1 MDEEQRD
8 PNDPEGEDRPRS
20 KPRVVDKRFSARPAG
35 TTSAEKAP
43 PKAAPAPEPEATPAP
58 PATEAAEPPPASD
71 PSAGPERPV
80 WTPEQEA
87 EARRMAEE
95 IAGVHARDW
104 IVSSAM
110 NLVNVAG
117 VKLETGPLEEA
128 QLTID
133 ALAALIK
140 ELGPRLG
147 DAEGPLR
154 GVLSQ
159 LQMAYA
165 QLAAAPPK

>member
-8 PNDPEGEDRPRS
+8 PNDPNGEDRARP
-20 KPRVVDKRFSARPAG
+20 KPRVVDKRFSARPEGA
-35 TTSAEKAP
+35 APAKKAP
-43 PKAAPAPEPEATPAP
+43 PKAVPAPEPEAAPAP
-58 PATEAAEPPPASD
+58 TTPEVTQPPPASD
-71 PSAGPERPV
+71 PSAAPERPV

-95 IAGVHARDW
+95 IAAVHAQDW
-104 IVSSAM
+104 VVSSAM

-128 QLTID
+128 GLTID

-140 ELGPRLG
+140 EVGPRLG

-159 LQMAYA
+159 LQLAYA